1 LKANYLAPFI
11 KMDEDYLLKYQ
22 NSQLEGWLESPLHSP
37 PQGGGNESARLVS
50 LPNLCATD
58 RT

>member
-1 LKANYLAPFI
+1 
-11 KMDEDYLLKYQ
+11 MDEDYLLKYQ

-50 LPNLCATD
+50 VPNLCAMD